1 MADFKLT
8 TEEIEKLCIAGSMA
22 PSGGNAQPWLVSIFY
37 SNTFELRLDRKR
49 SESFLDVGRYASFFA
64 LGCFTENL
72 LIAAEWLGLKYE
84 FKFLGYRSISEPLVK
99 IIFTA
104 RQSTS
109 SITKASLYPYIEKR
123 VTNRQFYDGT
133 SITEKNIHQLKKLVT
148 ASFKNYKI
156 STLSLVEEK
165 TILAEILGRL
175 DVIRILNDSLFQ
187 EMVHEIRWS
196 EEEVVK
202 SRDGLDIKTLEL
214 PQNAAKGLILLKK
227 FPSMR
232 RVLPRTAFKDM
243 AKPVLLGAS
252 HLCCLSVSLKLSPEI
267 MFNGGRALEKLWLE
281 ITSLG
286 FSFQPWTIFTFFMIR
301 VNLFKGEKF
310 SDEEIEEIKKAESDF
325 RKVFNLEKDD
335 IPIFIFRL
343 SKSKPPSA
351 RSLRLRWEKFTQ
363 IK

>member
-1 MADFKLT
+1 MNDFKLT
-8 TEEIEKLCIAGSMA
+8 KEEIEKLCIAGSMA
-22 PSGGNAQPWLVSIFY
+22 PSGGNSQPWLVTVING
-37 SNTFELRLDRKR
+37 NTFELKLDKKR
-49 SESFLDVGRYASFFA
+49 SESFLDVGKYASFFA
-64 LGCFTENL
+64 LGCFSENL

-84 FKFLGYRSISEPLVK
+84 FKFLGYRGISEALVK
-99 IIFTA
+99 IVFTA
-104 RQSTS
+104 RQNIPR
-109 SITKASLYPYIEKR
+109 ITEDSLYPYIEKR

-133 SITEKNIHQLKKLVT
+133 SISGKNIQQLKKCIT
-148 ASFKNYKI
+148 NSFENYKI
-156 STLSLVEEK
+156 STLALTEEK
-165 TILAEILGRL
+165 TVLAEILGRL
-175 DVIRILNDSLFQ
+175 DVIRILNDNLFQ

-214 PQNAAKGLILLKK
+214 PQNAAKALALLKK

-232 RVLPRTAFKDM
+232 RVLPRSAFKDM

-252 HLCCLSVSLKLSPEI
+252 HLCCLSVSLKLLPET

-281 ITSLG
+281 ITKLG

-310 SDEEIEEIKKAESDF
+310 SNEEVEEIKKAESDF
-325 RKVFNLEKDD
+325 RKVFKLEKDD

-343 SKSKPPSA
+343 SKSKSPSA
-351 RSLRLRWEKFTQ
+351 RSLRLGWEEFTE
-363 IK
+363 IE